1 MELVHIALLDN
12 DTLKRHQK
20 RETAPYEWIV
30 FSPKRLTRYYGNAPL
45 TCYGEKVRDELSKPH
60 NTSVYLEQMGVNS
73 WYSCV
78 MDSDGVLQEKM
89 GSFPLLCDVLAYD
102 LFMAHTIFTANDFPT
117 DIEGREEQ
125 DQHRV
130 PAIIKNAED
139 AEDFE
144 AYRLK
149 KAQKNRI
156 PLLLTMGLLVLTVGG
171 SMALL
176 TQAPPTPTVT
186 VQKSDP
192 FTQWQKEYQHSLQV
206 GNALLNAQNLLV
218 MAYLLPTGSSANT
231 LTLRDGKLTLPVHN
245 EPTINP
251 SLWQQWLADNPSF
264 STHYDAKSHDV
275 SVALSSQGHQPSDY
289 NKETKKDMMQRLHYL
304 GFGITLKEQR
314 TPTKGVLVS
323 QYQLTNTLPLAIL
336 DVVSEVL
343 NNPLASIDELSLSL
357 NDDVTVTINMGITL
371 QGTTL

>member
-1 MELVHIALLDN
+1 
-12 DTLKRHQK
+12 
-20 RETAPYEWIV
+20 
-30 FSPKRLTRYYGNAPL
+30 
-45 TCYGEKVRDELSKPH
+45 
-60 NTSVYLEQMGVNS
+60 
-73 WYSCV
+73 
-78 MDSDGVLQEKM
+78 M

-125 DQHRV
+125 DQLRV
-130 PAIIKNAED
+130 PAIIKNAENL
-139 AEDFE
+139 E

-156 PLLLTMGLLVLTVGG
+156 PFLLAMGLLVLTVGG

-192 FTQWQKEYQHSLQV
+192 YTQWQAHYQASAQA
-206 GNALLNAQNLLV
+206 GNALLNAQHLLV
-218 MAYLLPTGSSANT
+218 MAHLLPTGSSATT
-231 LTLRDGKLTLPVHN
+231 LTLRDGKLTLPIYN

-251 SLWQQWLADNPSF
+251 SLWQQWLAEHPDF
-264 STHYDAKSHDV
+264 AAHYDTKSHDV
-275 SVALSSQGHQPSDY
+275 TVAVSPQPRHPSY
-289 NKETKKDMMQRLHYL
+289 YSKETEKVMMQRLHYL

-314 TPTKGVLVS
+314 VPTKGVLVS
-323 QYQLTNTLPLAIL
+323 QYQLTNTLPLAAL
-336 DVVSEVL
+336 DVVSEIL
-343 NNPLASIDELSLSL
+343 SNPLTSIDELSLSL
-357 NDDVTVTINMGITL
+357 NDDVTVTVNMGITL